1 MRINSS
7 CLQQWRNKFI
17 DLESKKKITAAQYCQ
32 LIGKN
37 IISRQTNY
45 IYMECFNDGIT
56 KKKNENE
63 NDLMKEP
70 VQLCDE
76 DHYENKLTLR
86 CIELG
91 ESLSLLL
98 NYDVH

>member
-1 MRINSS
+1 
-7 CLQQWRNKFI
+7 
-17 DLESKKKITAAQYCQ
+17 
-32 LIGKN
+32 
-37 IISRQTNY
+37 
-45 IYMECFNDGIT
+45 MECFNDGIT

-63 NDLMKEP
+63 NGLMKEP